1 MKPRLFHAHW
11 RVGNAVTAWSHPDG
25 IWTSRRLRKGHG
37 PLKGCHYRP
46 LSAIG
51 MLHALVHPK
60 NLERLEVRTALA
72 FIVGS
77 VLFVIGSDHQRITDT
92 LSVEVFTIGS
102 LLYLAGAWWQLVEA
116 RLADR
121 HLRRHGLRWEW
132 SGLRCA
138 ETQALGALLFT
149 VPPVVAWLWP
159 QASSPVWLSLEVL
172 PNLIGCIL
180 FVTSAAYAVMEV
192 GHGRLLVFEPRHL
205 AWWIT
210 VVSGSGCVL
219 FLLAALAGLPRHY
232 PQQMVLN
239 DGLADGATVV
249 GAFAFVLAG
258 LLTMAE
264 CSEDDV

>member
-1 MKPRLFHAHW
+1 MA
-11 RVGNAVTAWSHPDG
+11 
-25 IWTSRRLRKGHG
+25 
-37 PLKGCHYRP
+37 
-46 LSAIG
+46 
-51 MLHALVHPK
+51 
-60 NLERLEVRTALA
+60 
-72 FIVGS
+72 
-77 VLFVIGSDHQRITDT
+77 
-92 LSVEVFTIGS
+92 
-102 LLYLAGAWWQLVEA
+102 
-116 RLADR
+116 
-121 HLRRHGLRWEW
+121 
-132 SGLRCA
+132 
-138 ETQALGALLFT
+138 
-149 VPPVVAWLWP
+149 

-239 DGLADGATVV
+239 GGMADGATVV